1 MARTQGAGPQ
11 AAPLCAL
18 HSVLLQK
25 VLLPARAALC
35 TYSAF
40 VSSFYTPLSKSENKG
55 ARSRK
60 SPALFSRFVA
70 LKPTKQN
77 KHTHPFFS
85 EPRCAE
91 RGKPCF
97 CPLLFKLSPSTEQ
110 AGRWLSCWGDAAG
123 RSGQTLVTGW

>member
-77 KHTHPFFS
+77 KHTHILFS
-85 EPRCAE
+85 QNQDALREESLVFVRCCLNSHH
-91 RGKPCF
+91 R
-97 CPLLFKLSPSTEQ
+97 LSRQ
-110 AGRWLSCWGDAAG
+110 GGG
-123 RSGQTLVTGW
+123 